1 MTKQA
6 NVFPLRLPNSLKAAV
21 ARICR
26 EDGTSI
32 NQFVTTAVAEKVS
45 AMKTAEFFA
54 ARAAAADI
62 DAALRLLRRDGG
74 QPPDA
79 QDRLGAGSGTSPD
92 PEVAPAPSIYATR
105 VFLIGINSCRLR
117 TLRPALGSQVD

>member
-6 NVFPLRLPNSLKAAV
+6 TVFPLRLPNSLKAAV

-45 AMKTAEFFA
+45 ATRTADFFA
-54 ARAAAADI
+54 AQGTDADI
-62 DAALRLLRRDGG
+62 DAALRLLRRNGG
-74 QPPDA
+74 QPPEPHD
-79 QDRLGAGSGTSPD
+79 LP
-92 PEVAPAPSIYATR
+92 
-105 VFLIGINSCRLR
+105 
-117 TLRPALGSQVD
+117 

>member
-6 NVFPLRLPNSLKAAV
+6 NVFPLRLPSSLKAAV

-32 NQFVTTAVAEKVS
+32 NQFVTTAVGEKVS

-54 ARAAAADI
+54 AHAADADI
-62 DAALRLLRRDGG
+62 DAVLRLLRRDGG
-74 QPPDA
+74 QRPEPH
-79 QDRLGAGSGTSPD
+79 DRLEDDFGTLPD
-92 PEVAPAPSIYATR
+92 HKVAPAASR
-105 VFLIGINSCRLR
+105 
-117 TLRPALGSQVD
+117 